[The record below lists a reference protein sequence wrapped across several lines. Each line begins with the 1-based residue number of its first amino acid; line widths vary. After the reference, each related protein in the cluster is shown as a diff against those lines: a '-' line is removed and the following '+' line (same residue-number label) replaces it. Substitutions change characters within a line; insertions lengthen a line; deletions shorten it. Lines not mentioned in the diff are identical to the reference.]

1 MAERASDDV
10 SPPPDA
16 PAKANLAE
24 HYAALEAALEATP
37 RGRWF
42 LAEYARRSRAA
53 ETDML
58 LEAIGRLEE
67 AVLRPQRQ
75 PAPSDVL
82 AELKALAEAIANTR
96 REIARIKPPHHL
108 DKEIVGATE
117 ELDSIVEATERAASE
132 ILEAAEDIQEVA
144 WTMREKSVELG
155 LCDKIDRRATD
166 IYTACSFRTSP
177 ASGRRGSFVRCASWS
192 SASTP

>member
-1 MAERASDDV
+1 M
-10 SPPPDA
+10 
-16 PAKANLAE
+16 NLAE
-24 HYAALEAALEATP
+24 HYAALEATP

-75 PAPSDVL
+75 PAPADVL

-96 REIARIKPPHHL
+96 RKIARIKPPHHL

-117 ELDSIVEATERAASE
+117 EFDSIVEATERATSE
-132 ILEAAEDIQEVA
+132 IL
-144 WTMREKSVELG
+144 
-155 LCDKIDRRATD
+155 
-166 IYTACSFRTSP
+166 
-177 ASGRRGSFVRCASWS
+177 
-192 SASTP
+192 